1 MHAPGHSHVCCTHHE
16 TLKSLSDLYATHKHQ
31 RNRAWP
37 GFFFGSTLMC
47 RSITTEASRHS
58 YSHGSFLS
66 PKRFRS
72 AKQACKWNPR
82 GCRSLIPRRISM
94 ASISRICA
102 TSKGSTIDA
111 IGQGRYRV
119 CNRQEVCSEV
129 EGLWQA
135 YETLRRQ
142 EQSLG

>member
-1 MHAPGHSHVCCTHHE
+1 
-16 TLKSLSDLYATHKHQ
+16 
-31 RNRAWP
+31 
-37 GFFFGSTLMC
+37 
-47 RSITTEASRHS
+47 
-58 YSHGSFLS
+58 
-66 PKRFRS
+66 
-72 AKQACKWNPR
+72 
-82 GCRSLIPRRISM
+82 M
-94 ASISRICA
+94 ANISRICA
-102 TSKGSTIDA
+102 TSKGTTIDA